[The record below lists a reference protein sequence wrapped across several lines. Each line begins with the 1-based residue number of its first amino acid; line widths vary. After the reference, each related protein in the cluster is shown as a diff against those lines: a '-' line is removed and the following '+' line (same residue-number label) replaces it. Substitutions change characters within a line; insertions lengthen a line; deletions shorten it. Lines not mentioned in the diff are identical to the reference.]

1 MRRITKSI
9 LMLCL
14 SGIAC
19 APVHAKLGDA
29 ASWWLCPVDRQL
41 PVRPEYSGPVEPG
54 STEIRADTTR
64 IVKNE
69 ATEFAG
75 NVEIVRDDR
84 SITGDVVTY
93 DDAGGRFDVSGHA
106 TIWDAG
112 LIWQGQHALFDL
124 DSDVG
129 NLTEGD
135 YWLVN
140 GRGRGYARTIESDRR
155 EDVSLLEGVD
165 YTTCSSDR
173 PDWLFSTQRLRIDH
187 DLGRGSATHVILK
200 VKNIPVFYLP
210 YINFPLDDK
219 RKSGFLIP
227 TIGSST
233 ISGIDVR
240 APYYFNLAPDR
251 DATFTPRYLA
261 DRGLMLGGQYRY
273 LTPSHEGQIG
283 VEVLPG
289 DNLKNNSTRSL
300 LSFQH
305 ETKFHNNRGRFF
317 ADIKNVSDSQYLE
330 DFGGSLGINSQRF
343 LDRRLEFQY
352 RRLYRYRVHGI
363 VQSYQN
369 VDDSRVRSRGPY
381 KRLPQINFATELP
394 HRHLRFIPQISAQTT
409 YFDRPDSISGG
420 RVDLTPSLSYP
431 YIKQYLRITPKLA
444 VRHTD
449 YFLKNTGTFNNRE
462 SRTVPTASVDSQL
475 FMDRR
480 FNFLATPTL
489 QTFEPRAYYLYVPKD
504 GQDDIP
510 IFDTGQFDFSF
521 RNLFRENR
529 FSGRD
534 RIGDANQ
541 LTLAATTRFIDLE
554 SGREL
559 LRASFGQI
567 YYLENREITL
577 P

>member
-200 VKNIPVFYLP
+200 VKNIPV
-210 YINFPLDDK
+210 
-219 RKSGFLIP
+219 
-227 TIGSST
+227 
-233 ISGIDVR
+233 
-240 APYYFNLAPDR
+240 
-251 DATFTPRYLA
+251 
-261 DRGLMLGGQYRY
+261 
-273 LTPSHEGQIG
+273 
-283 VEVLPG
+283 
-289 DNLKNNSTRSL
+289 
-300 LSFQH
+300 
-305 ETKFHNNRGRFF
+305 
-317 ADIKNVSDSQYLE
+317 
-330 DFGGSLGINSQRF
+330 
-343 LDRRLEFQY
+343 
-352 RRLYRYRVHGI
+352 
-363 VQSYQN
+363 
-369 VDDSRVRSRGPY
+369 
-381 KRLPQINFATELP
+381 
-394 HRHLRFIPQISAQTT
+394 
-409 YFDRPDSISGG
+409 
-420 RVDLTPSLSYP
+420 
-431 YIKQYLRITPKLA
+431 
-444 VRHTD
+444 
-449 YFLKNTGTFNNRE
+449 
-462 SRTVPTASVDSQL
+462 
-475 FMDRR
+475 
-480 FNFLATPTL
+480 
-489 QTFEPRAYYLYVPKD
+489 
-504 GQDDIP
+504 
-510 IFDTGQFDFSF
+510 
-521 RNLFRENR
+521 
-529 FSGRD
+529 
-534 RIGDANQ
+534 
-541 LTLAATTRFIDLE
+541 
-554 SGREL
+554 
-559 LRASFGQI
+559 
-567 YYLENREITL
+567 
-577 P
+577 